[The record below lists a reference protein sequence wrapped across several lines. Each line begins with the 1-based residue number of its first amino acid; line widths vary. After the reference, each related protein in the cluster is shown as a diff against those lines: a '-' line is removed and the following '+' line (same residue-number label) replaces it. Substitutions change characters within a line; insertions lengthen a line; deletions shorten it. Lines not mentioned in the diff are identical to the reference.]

1 MKVVLKVN
9 VLWPPGKTTPAG
21 TTLDVSDAMGL
32 DWIKRGLAAA
42 VAEPPP
48 LKTPEPFKRGRR

>member
-1 MKVVLKVN
+1 MKVVLLVN
-9 VLWPPGKTTPAG
+9 VLWPPGSTTPAG
-21 TTLDVSDAMGL
+21 TTLEVSDAMGL

-48 LKTPEPFKRGRR
+48 KPPEPPKRGRR